1 MNREIALSH
10 LFDFFQKISPLTDS
24 SKQSI
29 RDLAHLVLVKKNQD
43 LQKIGEVCRTI
54 YFVHKGLARIFYFKD
69 GSEVTEYFAFE
80 DDMIVRAESLF
91 TGKSSRKGIQ
101 AIEETTFIGISSTSL
116 FKLFE
121 IHPDLERLFRKLIE
135 SAYVETVKRVENIQ
149 FHTAEERYS
158 ELITYNPAII
168 LRIPL
173 KHIASY
179 LGITQVSLS
188 RIRANR

>member
-43 LQKIGEVCRTI
+43 LQKIVEVCRTI

-149 FHTAEERYS
+149 FHIAEERYS
-158 ELITYNPAII
+158 ELITHNPAII